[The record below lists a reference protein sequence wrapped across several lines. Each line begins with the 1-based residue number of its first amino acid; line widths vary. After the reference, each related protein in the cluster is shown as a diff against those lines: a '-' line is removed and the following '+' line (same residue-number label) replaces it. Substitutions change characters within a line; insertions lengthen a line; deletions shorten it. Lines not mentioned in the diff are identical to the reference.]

1 MSKLAI
7 IISLF
12 TFVYSCKNSNVESNE
27 KKKLELIDSVLYKIN
42 LPELSE
48 FDLIQNLELQA
59 IKWIPLQKQFPIDS
73 LFFKTFLEELKI
85 RVYNKDYERFYYVGT
100 LTCLREKYLV
110 FFRWIGNGDECYMY
124 LLRFRNG
131 NIDNLLMTSHMYKS
145 PDDYDHMKSIYSDG
159 EIIRTTL
166 RNSSEYS
173 DSIIERFNIQDF
185 SRIYSDTI
193 VKK

>member
-12 TFVYSCKNSNVESNE
+12 MFLFSCRNSNVESNE

-48 FDLIQNLELQA
+48 FDLIQNLELKAKQ
-59 IKWIPLQKQFPIDS
+59 WIPLQKKFPLDS
-73 LFFKTFLEELKI
+73 LFFKTFLEEQKI
-85 RVYNKDYERFYYVGT
+85 RVYNRDYEKFYYAGT
-100 LTCLREKYLV
+100 LRYRKEKYLAIS
-110 FFRWIGNGDECYMY
+110 RWIGNGDECYMY
-124 LLRFRNG
+124 LLRFRSG
-131 NIDNLLMTSHMYKS
+131 NIDNILMISRMYKS
-145 PDDYDHMKSIYSDG
+145 PDDYDHMKSNYSGG